1 MHSLH
6 LSLSRLFCILAA
18 LALGVTARA
27 NPGEATAVNAGY
39 SAQVA
44 VARLLKTQ
52 VDAAGRPLVY
62 PTDGQAEITAVLVEM
77 QPGAETGWHKHPL
90 PCVGYILEGEL
101 HVTLKDGRVNVFK
114 AGQAIAEV
122 VDLEHNGVNPGPGVA
137 RLVMFVIGTEG
148 KAFTVKTPAP
158 SSDPAPAAAE

>member
-1 MHSLH
+1 
-6 LSLSRLFCILAA
+6 
-18 LALGVTARA
+18 
-27 NPGEATAVNAGY
+27 
-39 SAQVA
+39 
-44 VARLLKTQ
+44 
-52 VDAAGRPLVY
+52 
-62 PTDGQAEITAVLVEM
+62 
-77 QPGAETGWHKHPL
+77 
-90 PCVGYILEGEL
+90 L